1 MYGVYKLIFYARM
14 WDTDDE
20 DPILTRKLPF
30 IKVIKNS
37 VVQQKGSNDVKILI

>member
-1 MYGVYKLIFYARM
+1 M

-37 VVQQKGSNDVKILI
+37 VVQQKGSNDVKIFINLLMYLLSLI